1 MEKCNYLIE
10 NSREFFIENN
20 NENLRN
26 LKRILIKWIAEIKKI
41 KFCLVY
47 LETDLIVEARE
58 YNILSL
64 FFIYVLPLL

>member
-1 MEKCNYLIE
+1 MKKCNYLIK

-58 YNILSL
+58 YNFLSL
-64 FFIYVLPLL
+64 FFIYV

>member
-1 MEKCNYLIE
+1 MEKCNYLIK

-64 FFIYVLPLL
+64 FFIYV

>member
-1 MEKCNYLIE
+1 MEKCNYLIK

-64 FFIYVLPLL
+64 FFINV

>member
-1 MEKCNYLIE
+1 MEKCNYLIK
-10 NSREFFIENN
+10 NSSEFFIENN

-64 FFIYVLPLL
+64 FFIYV